1 MGKLLPLLL
10 ITASVMAAAQK
21 IAGGPFVVNVTPRTA
36 TVVWIVQDDALAVHA
51 PAGVAPRISPAL
63 HVEKTTLTG
72 LQPNTRYDYDIP
84 GQEGVKGSFQTPPN
98 GAGAFHFVV
107 YGDNRTRDDVHR
119 KVIATLLQ
127 SGIPD
132 FVLQTGDMVPDGN
145 DTAYWPVF
153 FDIERELLRQTVF
166 FPALGNHERDCRN
179 FYDFFSLAKPY
190 YSFNWGNAHF
200 TVLNSDLA
208 NSAPTKSE
216 RDAFWAEQTRWLEE
230 DLQASQNAE
239 YRFVTAHHPPF
250 TAVAR
255 RQGDNPQMTAL
266 VPMFEKYKVTAA
278 FFGHDHNYQRYLKNG
293 IHYIVSGGGG
303 APLYDVDKPDP
314 AIAQKVVS
322 VENFVTVAVDGK
334 AIRIQA
340 IDITGKTIDEL
351 EIRH

>member
-1 MGKLLPLLL
+1 MRKLYPLVLA
-10 ITASVMAAAQK
+10 TASALAAAPK
-21 IAGGPFVVNVTPRTA
+21 IAGGPFAVNVTSRTA
-36 TVVWIVQDDALAVHA
+36 TVVWIVQDDELTVHT
-51 PAGVAPRISPAL
+51 PAGAAPRISPAL
-63 HVEKTTLTG
+63 RVEKTTLTG
-72 LQPNTRYDYDIP
+72 LQPNTHYDYDIP
-84 GQEGVKGSFQTPPN
+84 GHEGVKGSFKTPPN
-98 GAGAFHFVV
+98 GAGSFRFVV

-127 SGIPD
+127 NGIPD

-153 FDIERELLRQTVF
+153 FDIERDLLRQTVF

-179 FYDFFSLAKPY
+179 FYDFFLLAKPY

-208 NSAPTKSE
+208 NSAPAKSE
-216 RDAFWAEQTRWLEE
+216 RDAFWAEQTKWLEE
-230 DLQASQNAE
+230 DLQASQNSE

-266 VPMFEKYKVTAA
+266 VPMFEKYKITAA

-293 IHYIVSGGGG
+293 IHYIVTGGGG

-314 AIAQKVVS
+314 AIAQKAVS

-334 AIRIQA
+334 TIQIQA
-340 IDITGKTIDEL
+340 IDITGKKIDEL